1 MAMVMNTSL
10 SLSYSPAA
18 APATAYCN
26 YNHVRLSLRPHPNII
41 FSESKSR
48 RASKRRLAICSAIT
62 EKEVEERNRSS
73 SSKSVDEVTRKF
85 GLEAG
90 LWKIF
95 TSKEDGGKE
104 KKKNQA
110 KELLARYGGA
120 YLATSISLSLMSF
133 TACYLLIT
141 FGVDVQALLH
151 KVGID
156 TNETGERVGTFAL
169 AYAAHKAAS
178 PIRFPP
184 TVALTPVVANWFGKI
199 TKDKDMDTDKN
210 KQDQEEKNQTP

>member
-1 MAMVMNTSL
+1 MKLLLL
-10 SLSYSPAA
+10 SSPPAA
-18 APATAYCN
+18 VPATAYGN
-26 YNHVRLSLRPHPNII
+26 NNHVRLSFRPHPNII

-48 RASKRRLAICSAIT
+48 RSSKRRLAICSAIT
-62 EKEVEERNRSS
+62 EKEIEERSSS

-184 TVALTPVVANWFGKI
+184 TVALTPVVANWFDKI
-199 TKDKDMDTDKN
+199 AKDKDMDMDKN